1 VLAAVTGPS
10 AVLPV
15 VVGNLVSSLVLLP
28 VTLALLEAG
37 KNGNRGHQGLTVIW
51 RAVLGSIRQPLVI
64 APVVGVVVALLGWH
78 PPEAIHN
85 SLTLM
90 GDASIASTR
99 QEDLIQSTRTVCTVS
114 RRQAVPVN
122 TEKCRL

>member
-1 VLAAVTGPS
+1 
-10 AVLPV
+10 
-15 VVGNLVSSLVLLP
+15 
-28 VTLALLEAG
+28 
-37 KNGNRGHQGLTVIW
+37 
-51 RAVLGSIRQPLVI
+51 LVI